1 MMKINNV
8 PALSAVNW
16 FKGGWKIFSANMA
29 HWVLMA
35 VVFLLAILCLSLIP
49 FLGVFIVYLIL
60 PVLQAGMIWAAKKTT
75 EGEAITLND
84 LFAVFKMDNKRGTLF
99 ALGGL
104 MLATMFIIAMLS
116 APFAGGMMM
125 SSLDEMPASGAPA
138 LPTFGAGGFAF
149 VFLVG
154 ILLAMLFFYAPAL
167 ILLRNMG
174 VVDAVKN
181 SFSAALNNLV
191 PFLFFL
197 IIYAVLSM
205 VAAIPFGLGFLV
217 LLPVVMAASYC
228 SYRDIFA

>member
-1 MMKINNV
+1 MRTNNV
-8 PALSAVNW
+8 PAMSAVAW
-16 FKGGWKIFSANMA
+16 FQGGWKIFSANMMQ
-29 HWVLMA
+29 WVLMA
-35 VVFLLAILCLSLIP
+35 VVFLLAILVLSLVP

-60 PVLQAGMIWAAKKTT
+60 PVLQAGMIWAAKKTV

-104 MLATMFIIAMLS
+104 MLATMFIIAMVS

-125 SSLDEMPASGAPA
+125 SSLDEMPASGTPV
-138 LPTFGAGGFAF
+138 LPTFGAGSIVF

-167 ILLRNMG
+167 ILLRNLG
-174 VVDAVKN
+174 VVDAVKA
-181 SFSAALNNLV
+181 SFSAALNNLL